1 MNNQLIEVRSNLL
14 DKELELK
21 RLEEQLKEQDLYKK
35 ISLLKGE
42 IEKIKKLEE
51 EQEKSLIE
59 IMLQENVKELENDLY
74 KIKLINTGRESV
86 EILSL
91 EEIPKEFVR
100 TKTEPNKAAIIKL
113 YKETGAITA
122 GTNIVKNDKY
132 KIDITY
138 KKAL

>member
-1 MNNQLIEVRSNLL
+1 
-14 DKELELK
+14 
-21 RLEEQLKEQDLYKK
+21 
-35 ISLLKGE
+35 
-42 IEKIKKLEE
+42 
-51 EQEKSLIE
+51 
-59 IMLQENVKELENDLY
+59 MLQENVKELENDLY

-91 EEIPKEFVR
+91 EEIPKEFKRV
-100 TKTEPNKAAIIKL
+100 KTEPNKAAIMKF

>member
-21 RLEEQLKEQDLYKK
+21 RLEDQLKEQDLYKR

-86 EILSL
+86 EILNL
-91 EEIPKEFVR
+91 EEIPKEFKRV
-100 TKTEPNKAAIIKL
+100 KTEPNKAAIMKF

-122 GTNIVKNDKY
+122 GTDIVKNDKY

>member
-91 EEIPKEFVR
+91 EEIPKEFKRV
-100 TKTEPNKAAIIKL
+100 KTEPNKAAIMKF

-132 KIDITY
+132 KIDINY

>member
-91 EEIPKEFVR
+91 EEIPKEFKRV
-100 TKTEPNKAAIIKL
+100 KTEPNKVAIMKF

>member
-42 IEKIKKLEE
+42 IEKIKKLEV

-91 EEIPKEFVR
+91 KEIPKEFVR
-100 TKTEPNKAAIIKL
+100 TKTEPNKVAIMKF

>member
-91 EEIPKEFVR
+91 EEIPKEFKRV
-100 TKTEPNKAAIIKL
+100 KTEPNKAAIMKF